1 MKKYYLAVDIGASSG
16 RHILCSKDENGLL
29 ELEEVFRFK
38 NGLVKK
44 DGELCW
50 DLVGLF
56 ENIKA
61 GLKKCGEIGK
71 IPTSMGVDT
80 WGVDFVLLDEN
91 DQIIGNTVGYR
102 DSRTNGMDEVVYKT
116 ISAEDLYART
126 GIQKQLYNT
135 IYQLVAVKEKHPEHL
150 AKAKTFLTV
159 PDYFH
164 FMLSGVKA
172 NEYTEASTSQLISP
186 VTKDWDYELIDMLG
200 LPTEIFQKVS
210 KPGTLLGS
218 LRPEVKE
225 EIGFDVKVV
234 LPASHDTGSAV
245 AAVPSNADDY
255 VYISSGTWSLIGIE
269 RLEADCS
276 DKAREANFAN
286 EGGYNYRFRFLK
298 NIMGLWM
305 IQSIKKE
312 YEDKYS
318 FDDLCNAAMEASD
331 FPTRV
336 DTEDY
341 CFLAPDSMIEAIKDY
356 SRRTNQPV
364 PETPG
369 ELALVVYAS
378 LAESYA
384 KAVEELEKITGRKF
398 TKLHVVGGGSRD
410 TYLCELTAKATGRP
424 VYAGPTEAT
433 AVGNL
438 TVQMLA
444 DGVFTDLPEARETI
458 FKSFGVKEY
467 LA

>member
-16 RHILCSKDENGLL
+16 RHILCSVGENGLL
-29 ELEEVFRFK
+29 ELEEVYRFK

-50 DLVGLF
+50 DLENLF
-56 ENIKA
+56 SNIKA
-61 GLKKCGEIGK
+61 GLKKCGEMGK
-71 IPTSMGVDT
+71 IPVSMGVDT
-80 WGVDFVLLDEN
+80 WGVDFVLLDGEDN
-91 DQIIGNTVGYR
+91 IIGNTVGYR

-116 ISAEDLYART
+116 ISAEELYART

-135 IYQLVAVKEKHPEHL
+135 IYQLVAVKEKHPEYL
-150 AKAKTFLTV
+150 QRAKTFLTV

-164 FMLSGVKA
+164 FMLSGVKT
-172 NEYTEASTSQLISP
+172 NEYTEATTTQLLNP
-186 VTKDWDYELIDMLG
+186 VTKTWDLELIERLG
-200 LPTEIFQKVS
+200 LPTAIFQNISV
-210 KPGTLLGS
+210 PGTVLGG
-218 LRPEVKE
+218 LCKE
-225 EIGFDVKVV
+225 LVEELGFDVQVV

-269 RLEADCS
+269 RPEADCS
-276 DKAREANFAN
+276 EKARKANFAN

-305 IQSIKKE
+305 IQSIKRE
-312 YEDKYS
+312 YNDKYS
-318 FDDLCNAAMEASD
+318 FDDLCNAAMEAAD

-341 CFLAPDSMIEAIKDY
+341 CFLAPESMIEALKDY
-356 SRRTNQPV
+356 ARRTGQPV

-369 ELALVVYAS
+369 QLATVVYAS

-384 KAVEELEKITGRKF
+384 RAVDELEEITGRKF
-398 TKLHVVGGGSRD
+398 NKIHVVGGGSKD

-424 VYAGPTEAT
+424 VFAGPTEAT

-444 DGVFTDLPEARETI
+444 DGVFADLPQARDTI
-458 FKSFGVKEY
+458 FKSFGVKQY
-467 LA
+467 

>member
-16 RHILCSKDENGLL
+16 RHILCSLNDKGLL
-29 ELEEVFRFK
+29 ELEEVYRFK

-50 DLVGLF
+50 DLEGLF

-61 GLKKCGEIGK
+61 GLKKCKEIGK

-80 WGVDFVLLDEN
+80 WGVDFVLLD
-91 DQIIGNTVGYR
+91 DQDKIIGNTVGYR

-150 AKAKTFLTV
+150 KKAKTFLTV

-172 NEYTEASTSQLISP
+172 NEYTEASTSQLINP
-186 VTKDWDYELIDMLG
+186 NTKDWDYELIEMLG
-200 LPTEIFQKVS
+200 LPSEIFQKVS
-210 KPGTLLGS
+210 TPGTVLGS
-218 LRPEVKE
+218 LRPELRE
-225 EIGFDVKVV
+225 EIGFDVMVV

-276 DKAREANFAN
+276 DKAREANFTN

-312 YEDKYS
+312 YNDKYS
-318 FDDLCNAAMEASD
+318 FDDLCNAAMAASD

-356 SRRTNQPV
+356 SRRTGQPV

-384 KAVEELEKITGRKF
+384 RAVDELENITGRKF
-398 TKLHVVGGGSRD
+398 TKLHVVGGGTKD

-433 AVGNL
+433 AIGNL

-444 DGVFTDLPEARETI
+444 DGAFESLPKARETI
-458 FKSFGVKEY
+458 FKSFGVKQY
-467 LA
+467 

>member
-16 RHILCSKDENGLL
+16 RHILCSVGENGLL
-29 ELEEVFRFK
+29 ELEEVYRFK
-38 NGLVKK
+38 NGLAKK

-50 DLVGLF
+50 DLETLF
-56 ENIKA
+56 SNIKA
-61 GLKKCGEIGK
+61 GLKKCGELGK
-71 IPTSMGVDT
+71 IPVSMGVDT

-91 DQIIGNTVGYR
+91 DRIIGNTVGYR

-135 IYQLVAVKEKHPEHL
+135 IYQLVAVKEKHPEYL
-150 AKAKTFLTV
+150 RRAKTFLTV

-164 FMLSGVKA
+164 FMLSGVKT
-172 NEYTEASTSQLISP
+172 NEYTEATTTQLLNP
-186 VTKDWDYELIDMLG
+186 VTKTWDLELIESLG
-200 LPTEIFQKVS
+200 LPAGIFQAVS
-210 KPGTLLGS
+210 VPGTVLGG
-218 LRPEVKE
+218 LRE
-225 EIGFDVKVV
+225 ELQQELGFNVQVV

-269 RLEADCS
+269 RPEADCS
-276 DKAREANFAN
+276 EKARRANFAN

-305 IQSIKKE
+305 IQSLKKE
-312 YEDKYS
+312 YNDQYS
-318 FDDLCNAAMEASD
+318 FDDLCNAAMEVSD

-341 CFLAPDSMIEAIKDY
+341 CFLAPESMIEAIRDY
-356 SRRTNQPV
+356 ARRTGQPV

-369 ELALVVYAS
+369 QLALVVYAS

-384 KAVEELEKITGRKF
+384 RAVDELEEITGRKF
-398 TKLHVVGGGSRD
+398 NKIHVVGGGSKD
-410 TYLCELTAKATGRP
+410 TYLCELTAKTTGRP

-444 DGVFTDLPEARETI
+444 DGVFTDLPQARNTI
-458 FKSFGVKEY
+458 FKSFGVKQY
-467 LA
+467 

>member
-16 RHILCSKDENGLL
+16 RHILCSVGENGLL
-29 ELEEVFRFK
+29 ELEEVYRFK

-50 DLVGLF
+50 DLENLF
-56 ENIKA
+56 SNIKA
-61 GLKKCGEIGK
+61 GLKKCGEMGK
-71 IPTSMGVDT
+71 IPVSMGVDT
-80 WGVDFVLLDEN
+80 WGVDFVLLDGEDN
-91 DQIIGNTVGYR
+91 IIGNTVGYR

-116 ISAEDLYART
+116 ISAEELYART

-135 IYQLVAVKEKHPEHL
+135 IYQLVAVKEKHPEYL
-150 AKAKTFLTV
+150 QRAKTFLTV

-164 FMLSGVKA
+164 FMLSGVKT
-172 NEYTEASTSQLISP
+172 NEYTEATTTQLLNP
-186 VTKDWDYELIDMLG
+186 VTKTWDLELIERLG
-200 LPTEIFQKVS
+200 LPTAIFQSISV
-210 KPGTLLGS
+210 PGTVLGG
-218 LRPEVKE
+218 LRKE
-225 EIGFDVKVV
+225 LVEELGFDVQVV

-269 RLEADCS
+269 RPEADCS
-276 DKAREANFAN
+276 EKARKANFAN

-305 IQSIKKE
+305 IQSIKRE
-312 YEDKYS
+312 YNDKYS
-318 FDDLCNAAMEASD
+318 FDDLCNAAMEVAD

-341 CFLAPDSMIEAIKDY
+341 CFLAPESMIEALKDY
-356 SRRTNQPV
+356 ARRTGQPV

-369 ELALVVYAS
+369 QLATVVYAS

-384 KAVEELEKITGRKF
+384 RAVDELEEITGRKF
-398 TKLHVVGGGSRD
+398 NKIHVVGGGSKD

-424 VYAGPTEAT
+424 VFAGPTEAT

-444 DGVFTDLPEARETI
+444 DGVFADLPQARDTI
-458 FKSFGVKEY
+458 FKSFGVKQY
-467 LA
+467 

>member
-16 RHILCSKDENGLL
+16 RHILCSLGENGLL
-29 ELEEVFRFK
+29 ELEEVYRFK

-50 DLVGLF
+50 DLESLF
-56 ENIKA
+56 SNIKA

-71 IPTSMGVDT
+71 IPVSMGVDT
-80 WGVDFVLLDEN
+80 WGVDFVLLDKE
-91 DQIIGNTVGYR
+91 DKIIGNTVGYR
-102 DSRTNGMDEVVYKT
+102 DSRTNGMDEVVYQT
-116 ISAEDLYART
+116 ISAEELYART

-135 IYQLVAVKEKHPEHL
+135 IYQLVAVKEKHPEYL
-150 AKAKTFLTV
+150 ERAKTFLTV

-164 FMLSGVKA
+164 FMLSGVKT
-172 NEYTEASTSQLISP
+172 NEYTEASTTQLLSP
-186 VTKDWDYELIDMLG
+186 VSKDWDFELIEMLG
-200 LPTEIFQKVS
+200 LPTDIFQKVS
-210 KPGTLLGS
+210 VPGTVLGG
-218 LRPEVKE
+218 LRPEVRDE
-225 EIGFDVKVV
+225 VGFDVKVV

-269 RLEADCS
+269 RMQADCS
-276 DKAREANFAN
+276 AKARKANFAN

-305 IQSIKKE
+305 IQSLKKE
-312 YEDKYS
+312 YNDKYS
-318 FDDLCNAAMEASD
+318 FDDLCNAAMEVSD

-341 CFLAPDSMIEAIKDY
+341 CFLAPDSMIAALQDY
-356 SRRTNQPV
+356 SRRTGQPV

-369 ELALVVYAS
+369 QLALVVYAS

-384 KAVEELEKITGRKF
+384 RAVEELEDITGRKF
-398 TKLHVVGGGSRD
+398 NKIHVVGGGSKD
-410 TYLCELTAKATGRP
+410 TYLCELTSKATGRP

-444 DGVFTDLPEARETI
+444 DGVFTDLPQAREII

-467 LA
+467 

>member
-16 RHILCSKDENGLL
+16 RHILCSVGENGLL
-29 ELEEVFRFK
+29 ELEEVYRFK

-50 DLVGLF
+50 DLENLF
-56 ENIKA
+56 SNIKA
-61 GLKKCGEIGK
+61 GLKKCGEMGK
-71 IPTSMGVDT
+71 IPVSMGVDT
-80 WGVDFVLLDEN
+80 WGVDFVLLDGEDN
-91 DQIIGNTVGYR
+91 IIGNTVGYR

-116 ISAEDLYART
+116 ISAEELYART

-135 IYQLVAVKEKHPEHL
+135 IYQLVAVKEKHPEYL
-150 AKAKTFLTV
+150 QRAKTFLTV

-164 FMLSGVKA
+164 FMLSGVKT
-172 NEYTEASTSQLISP
+172 NEYTEATTTQLLNP
-186 VTKDWDYELIDMLG
+186 VTKTWDLELIERLG
-200 LPTEIFQKVS
+200 LPTAIFQSISV
-210 KPGTLLGS
+210 PGTVLGG
-218 LRPEVKE
+218 LRKE
-225 EIGFDVKVV
+225 LVEELGFDVQVV

-269 RLEADCS
+269 RPEADCS
-276 DKAREANFAN
+276 EKARKANFAN

-305 IQSIKKE
+305 IQSIKRE
-312 YEDKYS
+312 YNDKYS
-318 FDDLCNAAMEASD
+318 FDDLCNAAMEAAD

-341 CFLAPDSMIEAIKDY
+341 CFLAPESMIEALKDY
-356 SRRTNQPV
+356 ARRTGQPV

-369 ELALVVYAS
+369 QLATVVYAS

-384 KAVEELEKITGRKF
+384 RAVDELEEITGRKF
-398 TKLHVVGGGSRD
+398 NKIHVVGGGSKD

-424 VYAGPTEAT
+424 VFAGPTEAT

-444 DGVFTDLPEARETI
+444 DGVFADLPQARDTI
-458 FKSFGVKEY
+458 FKSFGVKQY
-467 LA
+467 